1 MRILFLL
8 FLCLTGRLAAQDFR
22 VQAAAFNKPVD
33 AAYFTDRGV
42 ESVVSSVDKN
52 GIYRYFVGTYWTR
65 EEAEAVR
72 SQLITKGFAYAT
84 VIDLEEQRALYGA
97 KCPYFR
103 DQDIFVERDSV
114 RNIFFETGKSDV
126 DAESRLMLDDLAL
139 LLNQK
144 PGATLNLYGF
154 TDNLGD
160 AQTNVALA
168 TARTRAVRDYLIA
181 KGVRADRMFIQIF
194 GEAEPGMEH
203 RDFEGNEITENRKW
217 NRRVKL
223 VIVEKAGNAGKN

>member
-8 FLCLTGRLAAQDFR
+8 FICLSGRLAAQDFR

-114 RNIFFETGKSDV
+114 RNIFFETGKSEV

-223 VIVEKAGNAGKN
+223 VIVEKKG

>member
-8 FLCLTGRLAAQDFR
+8 FICLAGQLAAQDFR

-65 EEAEAVR
+65 EEAEVVKN
-72 SQLITKGFAYAT
+72 QLITKGFAYAT
-84 VIDLEEQRALYGA
+84 VVDLEEQRALYGA

-103 DQDIFVERDSV
+103 DQDIFVDRDSV
-114 RNIFFETGKSDV
+114 RNIFFETGKSEI
-126 DAESRLMLDDLAL
+126 DAESKQMLDNLAIVI
-139 LLNQK
+139 NQK

-154 TDNLGD
+154 TDNIGD

-168 TARTRAVRDYLIA
+168 TARTRAVRDYLVT
-181 KGVRADRMFIQIF
+181 KGVRADRMYIQIY

-203 RDFEGNEITENRKW
+203 RDFEGNEISENRKW

-223 VIVEKAGNAGKN
+223 VIVEKAVEAGKN

>member
-84 VIDLEEQRALYGA
+84 VIDLGEQRALYGA

-223 VIVEKAGNAGKN
+223 VIVEKKG

>member
-8 FLCLTGRLAAQDFR
+8 FLFLTGRLAAQDFR

-84 VIDLEEQRALYGA
+84 VIDLGEQRALYGA

-223 VIVEKAGNAGKN
+223 VIVEKKG

>member
-8 FLCLTGRLAAQDFR
+8 FLFLTGRLAAQDFR

-223 VIVEKAGNAGKN
+223 VIVEKKG

>member
-1 MRILFLL
+1 MRLLFLL
-8 FLCLTGRLAAQDFR
+8 FICLSGRLAAQDFR

-114 RNIFFETGKSDV
+114 RNIFFETGKSEV

-223 VIVEKAGNAGKN
+223 VIVEKKG

>member
-223 VIVEKAGNAGKN
+223 VIVEKKG